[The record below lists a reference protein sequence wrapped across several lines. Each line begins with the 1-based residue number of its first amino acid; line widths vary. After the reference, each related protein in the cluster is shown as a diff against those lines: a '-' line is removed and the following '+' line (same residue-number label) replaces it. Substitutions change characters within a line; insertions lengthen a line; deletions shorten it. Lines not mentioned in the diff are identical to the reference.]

1 MSPAKDK
8 DKRSRSAPRLRK
20 TGVGVSRVR
29 AAAIARAGVARE
41 LIACDVYEELP
52 AGSSAYWRRPPP
64 KKCWY
69 VICGADTRNMLDGP
83 PKILLCVSKR
93 TGRILRRLSIRSGG

>member
-1 MSPAKDK
+1 MKGKRDQTKAARKGRSP
-8 DKRSRSAPRLRK
+8 
-20 TGVGVSRVR
+20 GVGISRVR
-29 AAAIARAGVARE
+29 AAALARAKVARE

-52 AGSSAYWRRPPP
+52 AGYSVYWRRPPP

-83 PKILLCVSKR
+83 PKILLCISKR
-93 TGRILRRLSIRSGG
+93 TGRILRRLPIRSGG